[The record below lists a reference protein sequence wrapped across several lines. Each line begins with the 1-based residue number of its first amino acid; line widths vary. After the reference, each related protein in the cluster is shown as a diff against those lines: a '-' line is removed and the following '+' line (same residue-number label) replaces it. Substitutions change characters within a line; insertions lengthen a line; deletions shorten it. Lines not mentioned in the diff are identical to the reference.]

1 MREYN
6 DYLEL
11 IEDIIFNL
19 VNGTDVEQT
28 KRQIQEYKEANR
40 DHILKNRHK
49 KGRDRIE
56 MEDLVAEEKR
66 LDAKR
71 KLEDAQLELK
81 SKNLKVE
88 NKEKLIDD
96 LMFSDTDAK

>member
-11 IEDIIFNL
+11 IEDTIFNL
-19 VNGTDVEQT
+19 VNGTDVKQT
-28 KRQIQEYKEANR
+28 KRQIQEYREANQ

-56 MEDLVAEEKR
+56 MEDLVPKSFTV
-66 LDAKR
+66 
-71 KLEDAQLELK
+71 KLTVQ
-81 SKNLKVE
+81 
-88 NKEKLIDD
+88 I
-96 LMFSDTDAK
+96 